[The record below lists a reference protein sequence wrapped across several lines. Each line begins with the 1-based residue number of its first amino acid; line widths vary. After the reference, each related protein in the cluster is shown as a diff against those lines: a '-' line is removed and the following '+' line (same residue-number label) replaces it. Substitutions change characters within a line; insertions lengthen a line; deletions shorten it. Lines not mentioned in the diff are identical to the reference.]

1 MSASTLLAPVAA
13 SPFDAWLA
21 GVAQDLPG
29 AGLGWL
35 SAQRG
40 AALARARA
48 AGMPTSK
55 QEGWRY
61 TGLKSLLEQGFV
73 QGAEEVTALAPED
86 IEEILIPGLDAHRV
100 VLANGR
106 LVPSLSWVDG
116 LPGGVRAGGLRALIE
131 SEPELLRGRLGRVAG
146 EGAHVFVALNTAGM
160 DDGFV
165 LLFDA
170 GTRVERPIE
179 IIHLSLGM
187 DEPRLAQP
195 RHLVDLGE
203 GASATVIERYVSLG
217 ESLYCTNSVLE
228 LSLGLGAELTHYRV
242 QQESP
247 KAFHL
252 AGVYLSQGADSRYH
266 GVNVGLGAAWSRTDL
281 VAGFAGTG
289 AECNLDGLYLAGD
302 GQVMDFHLDIRHEVP
317 GCTSRETFKGIL
329 YGKGRAVFDGH
340 VYVARDAQ
348 KTDAQLSN
356 RNLVLSRNAEVDT
369 KPQLEILADDV
380 KCSHGTTVG
389 QLDAESLFYLRSRG
403 IPLNQARRMLCVGF
417 AGEVLDAFGLE
428 PLRDYVAAEVGRRL
442 EQAALGE
449 TVVSQ

>member
-1 MSASTLLAPVAA
+1 MSATAIQRPAA
-13 SPFDAWLA
+13 VPFDAWLA
-21 GVAQDLPG
+21 GAAHDLPG
-29 AGLGWL
+29 ADLGWL
-35 SAQRG
+35 SAKRG
-40 AALARARA
+40 AALDLVHAS
-48 AGMPTSK
+48 GVPTAK

-61 TGLKSLLEQGFV
+61 TGLKPLLEQGFV
-73 QGAEEVTALAPED
+73 QEAEEVTALAPED
-86 IEEILIPGLDAHRV
+86 IEDLLIPGLNAHRV

-116 LPGGVRAGGLRALIE
+116 LPAGVRAGGLHALIE
-131 SEPELLRGRLGRVAG
+131 SDPDLLRERLGRVAG
-146 EGAHVFVALNTAGM
+146 EGAHVFAALNTAGM

-165 LLFDA
+165 LLLDPGA
-170 GTRVERPIE
+170 RVERPIE

-195 RHLVDLGE
+195 RHLVDLGQ
-203 GASATVIERYVSLG
+203 GAAATLIERYVSLG

-228 LSLGLGAELTHYRV
+228 LSLGDQAELTHYRV

-247 KAFHL
+247 RAFHI
-252 AGVYLSQGADSRYH
+252 AGVYLSQGAGSRYH

-281 VAGFAGTG
+281 VVRFAAPG
-289 AECNLDGLYLAGD
+289 AQCDLDGLYLTGD
-302 GQVMDFHLDIRHEVP
+302 GQVMDFHLDVRHEVP
-317 GCTSRETFKGIL
+317 GCASRESFRGIL
-329 YGKGRAVFDGH
+329 YGKGRAVFDGR

-389 QLDAESLFYLRSRG
+389 QLDPQSLFYLRSRG
-403 IPLNQARRMLCVGF
+403 IPLNQARRMLCLGF
-417 AGEVLDAFGLE
+417 AGEVLDALSLE
-428 PLRDYVAAEVGRRL
+428 PLRGYVAAEVGRRL
-442 EQAALGE
+442 ERAALD
-449 TVVSQ
+449 